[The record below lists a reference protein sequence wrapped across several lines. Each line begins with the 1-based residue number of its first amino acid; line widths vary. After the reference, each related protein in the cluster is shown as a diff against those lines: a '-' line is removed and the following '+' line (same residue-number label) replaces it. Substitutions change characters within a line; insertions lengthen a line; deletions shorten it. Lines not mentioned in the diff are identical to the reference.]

1 MWPKIFTFVKKMS
14 PATTL
19 QTLRWFVRTSRGIR
33 LRSIANTLTGVTGV
47 GLDFAFIWATKHC
60 IDVATHQTEGSLT
73 GSALLLAA
81 IMLCTVMLGYARNW
95 LSAILGVQST
105 NKIQQR
111 MFETALGSVWLGRDR
126 QHTGDTMNRLDRD
139 VREVT
144 GVISNTLPQALIVLC
159 RLVGA
164 FVFLCVYDAR
174 LACILMVIVP
184 AFLVLSKFYVRR
196 MRALTREIRKT
207 DSEIQS
213 IMQESLQHRI
223 VLKTMEQEDSMVER
237 LGMTQQSLSD
247 QIRYRTRFSSV
258 SNALVSIGFSTGYL
272 VAFLWGAWR
281 LEQGLIT
288 YGMMLAFIQLVGQ
301 IQGPFRDMTRFIPT
315 LISSLTAG
323 ERLMEIEQMPQEET
337 GEAIRFQ
344 GGCGIRL
351 SAVTYAYDEDYRL
364 ILNHL
369 TYDFPPGSITA
380 VLGETGSGKTTLIRL
395 ILALLPPME
404 GRVEFYNGNLS
415 VKASPRTR
423 CNLVYVPQGNSLL
436 SGTVRSN
443 LLLGRPDATEQE
455 MWDALELAEAGF
467 VKESDEGLNLP
478 VGEGG
483 QGLSEGQAQRIAI
496 ARALLRPGSVL
507 LFDEATSAL
516 DEDTE
521 ARVLD
526 NLMGR
531 NAESPVPYTVI
542 CVTHRPAVTTHC
554 NQLLRLTRQ

>member
-1 MWPKIFTFVKKMS
+1 MN
-14 PATTL
+14 PATTI

-33 LRSIANTLTGVTGV
+33 LRSIANTLTGVIGV
-47 GLDFAFIWATKHC
+47 GLDFAFIWATKRC
-60 IDVATHQTEGSLT
+60 IDTATHQIEGSLT
-73 GSALLLAA
+73 ESALLLGA
-81 IMLCTVMLGYARNW
+81 VMASIIALGFARNW
-95 LSAILGVQST
+95 LAAILGVQST
-105 NKIQQR
+105 NKIQRR
-111 MFETALGSVWLGRDR
+111 MFETVLGSVWLGRDR

-139 VREVT
+139 VRDVT
-144 GVISNTLPQALIVLC
+144 SVISNTLPQALIVTC
-159 RLVGA
+159 RLIGA

-174 LACILMVIVP
+174 LACALMVITP
-184 AFLVLSKFYVRR
+184 LFIVLSKFYVRR
-196 MRALTREIRKT
+196 MRALTRDIRKT

-223 VLKTMEQEDSMVER
+223 MLKTMEQEEGVVER
-237 LGMTQQSLSD
+237 LGLTQQSLSD

-258 SNALVSIGFSTGYL
+258 SNALVNIGFAGGYL

-315 LISSLTAG
+315 LIASLTAG
-323 ERLMEIEQMPQEET
+323 ERLMELEQLPQEET
-337 GEAIRFQ
+337 CEAIRFK

-351 SAVTYAYDEDYRL
+351 KDLSYAYDEDYRL
-364 ILNHL
+364 IIDRLS
-369 TYDFPPGSITA
+369 YDFPPGSITA

-395 ILALLPPME
+395 ILALLPPLK
-404 GRVEFYNGNLS
+404 GRVEFYDGDVS
-415 VKASPRTR
+415 AKASPGTR

-443 LLLGRPDATEQE
+443 LLLGRPDATERE

-467 VKESDEGLNLP
+467 VKESDEGLDMP
-478 VGEGG
+478 VGESGL
-483 QGLSEGQAQRIAI
+483 GLSEGQAQRIAI
-496 ARALLRPGSVL
+496 ARALLRPGRVL
-507 LFDEATSAL
+507 LLDEATSAL

-521 ARVLD
+521 TRVLD

-531 NAESPVPYTVI
+531 NADSPTPYTVI
-542 CVTHRPAVTTHC
+542 CVTHRPAVTAHC
-554 NQLLRLTRQ
+554 NQMLRLKRL

>member
-1 MWPKIFTFVKKMS
+1 MN

-33 LRSIANTLTGVTGV
+33 LRSIANTLTGVIGV
-47 GLDFAFIWATKHC
+47 GLDFAFIWATKRC
-60 IDVATHQTEGSLT
+60 IDTATHQTEGSLT
-73 GSALLLAA
+73 ESALLLGA
-81 IMLCTVMLGYARNW
+81 VMASIIALGFARNW
-95 LSAILGVQST
+95 LAAILGVQST
-105 NKIQQR
+105 NKIQRR
-111 MFETALGSVWLGRDR
+111 MFETVLGSVWLGRDR

-139 VREVT
+139 VRDVT
-144 GVISNTLPQALIVLC
+144 GVISNTLPQALIVTC
-159 RLVGA
+159 RLIGA

-174 LACILMVIVP
+174 LACALMVITP
-184 AFLVLSKFYVRR
+184 LFIALSKFYVRR
-196 MRALTREIRKT
+196 MRALTRDIRKT

-223 VLKTMEQEDSMVER
+223 MLKTMEQEEGVVER
-237 LGMTQQSLSD
+237 LGLTQQSLSD

-258 SNALVSIGFSTGYL
+258 SNALVNIGFAGGYL

-315 LISSLTAG
+315 LVSSLTAG
-323 ERLMEIEQMPQEET
+323 ERLMELEQLPQEET
-337 GEAIRFQ
+337 CEAIRFK

-351 SAVTYAYDEDYRL
+351 KDLSYAYDEDYRL
-364 ILNHL
+364 IIDRLS
-369 TYDFPPGSITA
+369 YDFPPGSITA

-395 ILALLPPME
+395 ILALLPPLK
-404 GRVEFYNGNLS
+404 GRVEFYDGDVS
-415 VKASPRTR
+415 AKASPGTR

-443 LLLGRPDATEQE
+443 LLLGRPDATERE

-467 VKESDEGLNLP
+467 VKESDEGLDMP
-478 VGEGG
+478 VGESGL
-483 QGLSEGQAQRIAI
+483 GLSEGQAQRIAI
-496 ARALLRPGSVL
+496 ARALLRPGRVL
-507 LFDEATSAL
+507 LLDEATSAL
-516 DEDTE
+516 DEETE
-521 ARVLD
+521 TRVLD

-531 NAESPVPYTVI
+531 NAESPTPYTVI
-542 CVTHRPAVTTHC
+542 CVTHRPAVTAHC
-554 NQLLRLTRQ
+554 SQMLRLKRL

>member
-1 MWPKIFTFVKKMS
+1 MN
-14 PATTL
+14 PATTI

-33 LRSIANTLTGVTGV
+33 LRSIANTLTGVIGV
-47 GLDFAFIWATKHC
+47 GLDFAFIWATKRC
-60 IDVATHQTEGSLT
+60 IDTATHQTEGSLT
-73 GSALLLAA
+73 ESALLLGA
-81 IMLCTVMLGYARNW
+81 VMASIIALGFARNW
-95 LSAILGVQST
+95 LAAILGVQST
-105 NKIQQR
+105 NKIQRR
-111 MFETALGSVWLGRDR
+111 MFETVLGSVWLGRDR

-139 VREVT
+139 VRDVT
-144 GVISNTLPQALIVLC
+144 SVISNTLPQALIVTC
-159 RLVGA
+159 RLIGA

-174 LACILMVIVP
+174 LACALMVITP
-184 AFLVLSKFYVRR
+184 LFIVLSKFYVRR
-196 MRALTREIRKT
+196 MRALTRDIRKT

-223 VLKTMEQEDSMVER
+223 MLKTMEQEEGVVER
-237 LGMTQQSLSD
+237 LGLTQQSLSD

-258 SNALVSIGFSTGYL
+258 SNALVNIGFAGGYL

-323 ERLMEIEQMPQEET
+323 ERLMELEQLPQEET
-337 GEAIRFQ
+337 CEAIRFK

-351 SAVTYAYDEDYRL
+351 KDLSYAYDEDYRL
-364 ILNHL
+364 IIDRLS
-369 TYDFPPGSITA
+369 YDFPPGSITA

-395 ILALLPPME
+395 ILALLPPLK
-404 GRVEFYNGNLS
+404 GRVEFYDGDVS
-415 VKASPRTR
+415 TKASPGTR

-443 LLLGRPDATEQE
+443 LLLGRPDATERE

-467 VKESDEGLNLP
+467 VKESDEGLDMP
-478 VGEGG
+478 VGESGL
-483 QGLSEGQAQRIAI
+483 GLSEGQAQRIAI
-496 ARALLRPGSVL
+496 ARALLRPGRVL
-507 LFDEATSAL
+507 LLDEATSAL
-516 DEDTE
+516 DEGTE
-521 ARVLD
+521 TRVLD

-531 NAESPVPYTVI
+531 NANSPTPYTVI
-542 CVTHRPAVTTHC
+542 CVTNRPAVTAHC
-554 NQLLRLTRQ
+554 SQMLRLKRL

>member
-1 MWPKIFTFVKKMS
+1 MN
-14 PATTL
+14 PATTI

-33 LRSIANTLTGVTGV
+33 LRSIANTLTGVIGV
-47 GLDFAFIWATKHC
+47 GLDFAFIWATKRC
-60 IDVATHQTEGSLT
+60 IDTATHQTEGSLT
-73 GSALLLAA
+73 ESALLLGA
-81 IMLCTVMLGYARNW
+81 VMASIIALGFARNW
-95 LSAILGVQST
+95 LAAILGVQST
-105 NKIQQR
+105 NKIQRR
-111 MFETALGSVWLGRDR
+111 MFETVLGSVWLGRDR

-139 VREVT
+139 VRDVT
-144 GVISNTLPQALIVLC
+144 SVISNTLPQALIVTC
-159 RLVGA
+159 RLIGA

-174 LACILMVIVP
+174 LACALMVITP
-184 AFLVLSKFYVRR
+184 LFIALSKFYVRR
-196 MRALTREIRKT
+196 MRALTRDIRKT

-223 VLKTMEQEDSMVER
+223 MLKTMEQEEGVVER
-237 LGMTQQSLSD
+237 LGLTQQSLSD

-258 SNALVSIGFSTGYL
+258 SNALVNIGFAGGYL

-315 LISSLTAG
+315 LVSSLTAG
-323 ERLMEIEQMPQEET
+323 ERLMELEQLPQEET
-337 GEAIRFQ
+337 CEPIRFK

-351 SAVTYAYDEDYRL
+351 KDLSYAYDEDYRL
-364 ILNHL
+364 IIDRL

-395 ILALLPPME
+395 ILALLPPLK
-404 GRVEFYNGNLS
+404 GRVEFYDGDVS
-415 VKASPRTR
+415 AKASPGTR

-443 LLLGRPDATEQE
+443 LLLGRPDATERE

-467 VKESDEGLNLP
+467 VKESDEGLDMP
-478 VGEGG
+478 VGESGL
-483 QGLSEGQAQRIAI
+483 GLSEGQAQRIAI
-496 ARALLRPGSVL
+496 ARALLRPGRVL
-507 LFDEATSAL
+507 LLDEATSAL
-516 DEDTE
+516 DEETE
-521 ARVLD
+521 TRVLD

-531 NAESPVPYTVI
+531 NADSPTPYTVI
-542 CVTHRPAVTTHC
+542 CVTHRPAVTAHC
-554 NQLLRLTRQ
+554 NQMLRLKRL

>member
-1 MWPKIFTFVKKMS
+1 MN

-33 LRSIANTLTGVTGV
+33 LRSIVNTLTGVIGV
-47 GLDFAFIWATKHC
+47 GLDFAFIWATKRC
-60 IDVATHQTEGSLT
+60 IDTATHQTEGSLT
-73 GSALLLAA
+73 ESALLLGAVMTA
-81 IMLCTVMLGYARNW
+81 IIALGFARNW
-95 LSAILGVQST
+95 LAAILGVQST
-105 NKIQQR
+105 NKIQRR
-111 MFETALGSVWLGRDR
+111 MFETVLGSVWLGRDR

-139 VREVT
+139 VRDVT
-144 GVISNTLPQALIVLC
+144 GVISNTLPQALIVTC
-159 RLVGA
+159 RLIGA

-174 LACILMVIVP
+174 LACALMVITP
-184 AFLVLSKFYVRR
+184 LFIALSKFYVRR
-196 MRALTREIRKT
+196 MRALTRDIRKT

-223 VLKTMEQEDSMVER
+223 MLKTMEQEEGVVER
-237 LGMTQQSLSD
+237 LGLTQQSLSD

-258 SNALVSIGFSTGYL
+258 SNALVNIGFAGGYL

-323 ERLMEIEQMPQEET
+323 ERLMELEQLPQEET
-337 GEAIRFQ
+337 CEAIRFK

-351 SAVTYAYDEDYRL
+351 KDLSYAYDEDYRL
-364 ILNHL
+364 IIDRLS
-369 TYDFPPGSITA
+369 YDFPPGSITA

-395 ILALLPPME
+395 ILALLPPLK
-404 GRVEFYNGNLS
+404 GRVEFYDGDVS
-415 VKASPRTR
+415 AKASPGTR

-443 LLLGRPDATEQE
+443 LLLGRPDATERE

-467 VKESDEGLNLP
+467 VKESDEGLDMP
-478 VGEGG
+478 VGESGL
-483 QGLSEGQAQRIAI
+483 GLSEGQAQRIAI
-496 ARALLRPGSVL
+496 ARALLRPGRVL
-507 LFDEATSAL
+507 LLDEATSAL
-516 DEDTE
+516 DEETE
-521 ARVLD
+521 TRVLD

-531 NAESPVPYTVI
+531 NADSPTPYTVI
-542 CVTHRPAVTTHC
+542 CVTHRPAVTAHC
-554 NQLLRLTRQ
+554 NQMLRLKRL

>member
-1 MWPKIFTFVKKMS
+1 MN
-14 PATTL
+14 PATTI

-33 LRSIANTLTGVTGV
+33 LRSIANTLTGVIGV
-47 GLDFAFIWATKHC
+47 GLDFAFIWATKRC
-60 IDVATHQTEGSLT
+60 IDTATHQTEGSLT
-73 GSALLLAA
+73 ESALLLGA
-81 IMLCTVMLGYARNW
+81 VMASIIALGFARNW
-95 LSAILGVQST
+95 LAAILGVQST
-105 NKIQQR
+105 NKIQRR
-111 MFETALGSVWLGRDR
+111 MFETVLGSVWLGRDR

-139 VREVT
+139 VRDVT
-144 GVISNTLPQALIVLC
+144 GVISNTLPQALIVTC
-159 RLVGA
+159 RLIGA

-174 LACILMVIVP
+174 LACALMVITP
-184 AFLVLSKFYVRR
+184 LFIALSKFYVRR
-196 MRALTREIRKT
+196 MRALTRDIRKT

-223 VLKTMEQEDSMVER
+223 MLKTMEQEEGVVER
-237 LGMTQQSLSD
+237 LGLTQQSLSD

-258 SNALVSIGFSTGYL
+258 SNALVNIGFAGGYL

-315 LISSLTAG
+315 LVSSLTAG
-323 ERLMEIEQMPQEET
+323 ERLMELEQLPQEET
-337 GEAIRFQ
+337 CEAIRFK

-351 SAVTYAYDEDYRL
+351 KDLSYAYDEDYRL
-364 ILNHL
+364 IIDRL

-395 ILALLPPME
+395 ILALLPPLK
-404 GRVEFYNGNLS
+404 GRVEFYDGDVS
-415 VKASPRTR
+415 AKASPGTR

-443 LLLGRPDATEQE
+443 LLLGRPDATERE

-467 VKESDEGLNLP
+467 VKESDEGLDMP
-478 VGEGG
+478 VGESGL
-483 QGLSEGQAQRIAI
+483 GLSEGQAQRIAI
-496 ARALLRPGSVL
+496 ARALLRPGRVL
-507 LFDEATSAL
+507 LLDEATSAL
-516 DEDTE
+516 DEETE
-521 ARVLD
+521 TRVLD

-531 NAESPVPYTVI
+531 NADSPTPYTVI
-542 CVTHRPAVTTHC
+542 CVTHRPAVTAHC
-554 NQLLRLTRQ
+554 NQMLRLKRL

>member
-1 MWPKIFTFVKKMS
+1 MN

-33 LRSIANTLTGVTGV
+33 LRSIANTLTGVIGV
-47 GLDFAFIWATKHC
+47 GLDFAFIWATKRC
-60 IDVATHQTEGSLT
+60 IDTATHQTEGSLT
-73 GSALLLAA
+73 ESALLLGA
-81 IMLCTVMLGYARNW
+81 VMASIIALGFARNW
-95 LSAILGVQST
+95 LAAILGVQST
-105 NKIQQR
+105 NKIQRR
-111 MFETALGSVWLGRDR
+111 MFETVLGSVWLGRDR

-139 VREVT
+139 VRDVT
-144 GVISNTLPQALIVLC
+144 SVISNTLPQALIVTC
-159 RLVGA
+159 RLIGA

-174 LACILMVIVP
+174 LACALMVITP
-184 AFLVLSKFYVRR
+184 LFIALSKFYVRR
-196 MRALTREIRKT
+196 MRALTRDIRKT

-223 VLKTMEQEDSMVER
+223 MLKTMEQEDGVVER
-237 LGMTQQSLSD
+237 LGLTQQSLSD

-258 SNALVSIGFSTGYL
+258 SNALVNIGFAGGYL

-323 ERLMEIEQMPQEET
+323 ERLMELEQLPQEET
-337 GEAIRFQ
+337 CEAIRFK

-351 SAVTYAYDEDYRL
+351 KDLSYAYDEDYRL
-364 ILNHL
+364 IIDRLY
-369 TYDFPPGSITA
+369 YDFPPGSITA

-395 ILALLPPME
+395 ILALLPPLK
-404 GRVEFYNGNLS
+404 GRVEFYDGDVS
-415 VKASPRTR
+415 TKASPGTR

-443 LLLGRPDATEQE
+443 LQLGRPDSTDSE

-467 VKESDEGLNLP
+467 VKESDEGLDMP
-478 VGEGG
+478 VGESGL
-483 QGLSEGQAQRIAI
+483 GLSEGQAQRIAI
-496 ARALLRPGSVL
+496 ARALLRPGRVL
-507 LFDEATSAL
+507 LLDEATSAL
-516 DEDTE
+516 DEETE
-521 ARVLD
+521 TRVLD

-531 NAESPVPYTVI
+531 NADSPTPYTVI
-542 CVTHRPAVTTHC
+542 CVTHRPAVTAHC
-554 NQLLRLTRQ
+554 NQMLRLKRL

>member
-1 MWPKIFTFVKKMS
+1 MN
-14 PATTL
+14 PATTI

-33 LRSIANTLTGVTGV
+33 LRSIANTLTGVIGV
-47 GLDFAFIWATKHC
+47 GLDFAFIWATKRC
-60 IDVATHQTEGSLT
+60 IDTATHQTEGSLT
-73 GSALLLAA
+73 ESALLLGA
-81 IMLCTVMLGYARNW
+81 VMASIIALGFARNW
-95 LSAILGVQST
+95 LAAILGVQST
-105 NKIQQR
+105 NKIQRR
-111 MFETALGSVWLGRDR
+111 MFETVLGSVWLGRDR

-139 VREVT
+139 VRDVT
-144 GVISNTLPQALIVLC
+144 SVISNTLPQALIVTC
-159 RLVGA
+159 RLIGA

-174 LACILMVIVP
+174 LACALMVITP
-184 AFLVLSKFYVRR
+184 LFIALSKFYVRR
-196 MRALTREIRKT
+196 MRALTRDIRKT

-223 VLKTMEQEDSMVER
+223 MLKTMEQEEGVVER
-237 LGMTQQSLSD
+237 LGLTQQSLSD

-258 SNALVSIGFSTGYL
+258 SNALVNIGFAGGYL

-323 ERLMEIEQMPQEET
+323 ERLMELEQLPQEET
-337 GEAIRFQ
+337 CEAIRFK

-351 SAVTYAYDEDYRL
+351 KDLSYAYDEDYRL
-364 ILNHL
+364 IIDRLS
-369 TYDFPPGSITA
+369 YDFPPGSITA

-395 ILALLPPME
+395 ILALLPPLK
-404 GRVEFYNGNLS
+404 GRVEFYDGDVS
-415 VKASPRTR
+415 AKASPGTR

-443 LLLGRPDATEQE
+443 LLLGRPDATERE

-467 VKESDEGLNLP
+467 VKESDEGLDMP
-478 VGEGG
+478 VGESGL
-483 QGLSEGQAQRIAI
+483 GLSEGQAQRIAI
-496 ARALLRPGSVL
+496 ARALLRPGRVL
-507 LFDEATSAL
+507 LLDEATSAL
-516 DEDTE
+516 DEETE
-521 ARVLD
+521 TRVLD

-531 NAESPVPYTVI
+531 NADSPTPYTVI
-542 CVTHRPAVTTHC
+542 CVTHRPAVTAHC
-554 NQLLRLTRQ
+554 NQMLRLKRL

>member
-1 MWPKIFTFVKKMS
+1 MN
-14 PATTL
+14 PATTI

-33 LRSIANTLTGVTGV
+33 LRSVANTLTGVIGV
-47 GLDFAFIWATKHC
+47 GLDFAFIWATKRC
-60 IDVATHQTEGSLT
+60 IDTATHQTEGSLT
-73 GSALLLAA
+73 ESALLLGA
-81 IMLCTVMLGYARNW
+81 VMASIIALGFARNW
-95 LSAILGVQST
+95 LAAILGVQST
-105 NKIQQR
+105 NKIQRR
-111 MFETALGSVWLGRDR
+111 MFETVLGSVWLGRDR

-139 VREVT
+139 VRDVT
-144 GVISNTLPQALIVLC
+144 SVISNTLPQALIVTC
-159 RLVGA
+159 RLIGA

-174 LACILMVIVP
+174 LACALMVITP
-184 AFLVLSKFYVRR
+184 LFIALSKFYVRR
-196 MRALTREIRKT
+196 MRALTRDIRKT

-223 VLKTMEQEDSMVER
+223 MLKTMEQEEGVVER
-237 LGMTQQSLSD
+237 LGLTQQSLSD

-258 SNALVSIGFSTGYL
+258 SNALVNIGFAGGYL

-323 ERLMEIEQMPQEET
+323 ERLMELEQLPQEET
-337 GEAIRFQ
+337 CEAIRFK

-351 SAVTYAYDEDYRL
+351 KDLSYAYDEDYRL
-364 ILNHL
+364 IIDRLS
-369 TYDFPPGSITA
+369 YDFPPGSITA

-395 ILALLPPME
+395 ILALLPPLK
-404 GRVEFYNGNLS
+404 GRVEFYDGDVS
-415 VKASPRTR
+415 AKASPGTR

-443 LLLGRPDATEQE
+443 LLLGRPDATERE

-467 VKESDEGLNLP
+467 VKESDEGLDMP
-478 VGEGG
+478 VGESGL
-483 QGLSEGQAQRIAI
+483 GLSEGQAQRIAI
-496 ARALLRPGSVL
+496 ARALLRPGRVL
-507 LFDEATSAL
+507 LLDEATSAL
-516 DEDTE
+516 DEETE
-521 ARVLD
+521 TRVLD

-531 NAESPVPYTVI
+531 NADSPTPYTVI
-542 CVTHRPAVTTHC
+542 CVTHRPAVTAHC
-554 NQLLRLTRQ
+554 NQMLRLKRL

>member
-1 MWPKIFTFVKKMS
+1 MN
-14 PATTL
+14 PATTI

-33 LRSIANTLTGVTGV
+33 LRSIANTLTGVIGV
-47 GLDFAFIWATKHC
+47 GLDFAFIWATKRC
-60 IDVATHQTEGSLT
+60 IDTATHQTEGSLT
-73 GSALLLAA
+73 ESALLLGA
-81 IMLCTVMLGYARNW
+81 VMASIIALGFARNW
-95 LSAILGVQST
+95 LAAILGVQST
-105 NKIQQR
+105 NKIQRR
-111 MFETALGSVWLGRDR
+111 MFETVLGSVWLGRDR

-139 VREVT
+139 VRDVT
-144 GVISNTLPQALIVLC
+144 SVISNTLPQALIVTC

-174 LACILMVIVP
+174 LACALMVITP
-184 AFLVLSKFYVRR
+184 LFIVLSKFYVRR
-196 MRALTREIRKT
+196 MRALTRDIRKT

-223 VLKTMEQEDSMVER
+223 MLKTMEQEEGVVER
-237 LGMTQQSLSD
+237 LGLTQQSLSD

-258 SNALVSIGFSTGYL
+258 SNALVNIGFAGGYL

-315 LISSLTAG
+315 LIASLTAG
-323 ERLMEIEQMPQEET
+323 ERLMELEQLPQEET
-337 GEAIRFQ
+337 CEAIRFK

-351 SAVTYAYDEDYRL
+351 KDLSYAYDEDYRL
-364 ILNHL
+364 IIDRLS
-369 TYDFPPGSITA
+369 YDFPPGSITA

-395 ILALLPPME
+395 ILALLPPLK
-404 GRVEFYNGNLS
+404 GRVEFYDGDVS
-415 VKASPRTR
+415 TKASPGTR

-443 LLLGRPDATEQE
+443 LLLGRPDATERE

-467 VKESDEGLNLP
+467 VKESDEGLDMP
-478 VGEGG
+478 VGESGL
-483 QGLSEGQAQRIAI
+483 GLSEGQAQRIAI
-496 ARALLRPGSVL
+496 ARALLRPGRVL
-507 LFDEATSAL
+507 LLDEATSAL
-516 DEDTE
+516 DEETE
-521 ARVLD
+521 TRVLD

-531 NAESPVPYTVI
+531 NADSPTPYTVI
-542 CVTHRPAVTTHC
+542 CVTHRPAVTAHC
-554 NQLLRLTRQ
+554 NQMLRLKRL

>member
-1 MWPKIFTFVKKMS
+1 MN
-14 PATTL
+14 PATTI

-33 LRSIANTLTGVTGV
+33 LRSIANTLTGVIGV
-47 GLDFAFIWATKHC
+47 GLDFAFIWATKRC
-60 IDVATHQTEGSLT
+60 IDTATHQTEGSLT
-73 GSALLLAA
+73 ESALLLGA
-81 IMLCTVMLGYARNW
+81 VMASIIALGFARNW
-95 LSAILGVQST
+95 LAAILGVQST
-105 NKIQQR
+105 NKIQRR
-111 MFETALGSVWLGRDR
+111 MFETVLGSVWLGRDR

-139 VREVT
+139 VRDVT
-144 GVISNTLPQALIVLC
+144 SVISNTLPQALIVTY
-159 RLVGA
+159 RLIGA

-174 LACILMVIVP
+174 LACALMVITP
-184 AFLVLSKFYVRR
+184 LFIALSKFYVRR
-196 MRALTREIRKT
+196 MRALTRDIRKT

-223 VLKTMEQEDSMVER
+223 MLKTMEQEEGVVER
-237 LGMTQQSLSD
+237 LGLTQQSLSD

-258 SNALVSIGFSTGYL
+258 SNALVNIGFAGGYL

-323 ERLMEIEQMPQEET
+323 ERLMELEQLPQEET
-337 GEAIRFQ
+337 CEAIRFK

-351 SAVTYAYDEDYRL
+351 KDLSYAYDEDYRL
-364 ILNHL
+364 IIDRLS
-369 TYDFPPGSITA
+369 YDFPPGSITA

-395 ILALLPPME
+395 ILALLPPLK
-404 GRVEFYNGNLS
+404 GRVEFYDGDVS
-415 VKASPRTR
+415 AKASPGTR

-443 LLLGRPDATEQE
+443 LLLGRPDATERE

-467 VKESDEGLNLP
+467 VKESDEGLDMP
-478 VGEGG
+478 VGESGL
-483 QGLSEGQAQRIAI
+483 GLSEGQAQRIAI
-496 ARALLRPGSVL
+496 ARALLRPGRVL
-507 LFDEATSAL
+507 LLDEATSAL
-516 DEDTE
+516 DEETE
-521 ARVLD
+521 TRVLD

-531 NAESPVPYTVI
+531 NADSPTPYTVI
-542 CVTHRPAVTTHC
+542 YVTHRPAVTAHC
-554 NQLLRLTRQ
+554 NQMLRLKRL

>member
-1 MWPKIFTFVKKMS
+1 MN

-33 LRSIANTLTGVTGV
+33 LRSIANTLTGVIGV
-47 GLDFAFIWATKHC
+47 GLDFAFIWATKRC
-60 IDVATHQTEGSLT
+60 IDTATHQTEGSLT
-73 GSALLLAA
+73 ESALLLGA
-81 IMLCTVMLGYARNW
+81 VMASIIALGFARNW
-95 LSAILGVQST
+95 LAAILGVQST
-105 NKIQQR
+105 NKIQRR
-111 MFETALGSVWLGRDR
+111 MFETVLGSVWLGRDR

-139 VREVT
+139 VRDVT
-144 GVISNTLPQALIVLC
+144 SVISNTLPQALIVTC
-159 RLVGA
+159 RLIGA

-174 LACILMVIVP
+174 LACALMVITP
-184 AFLVLSKFYVRR
+184 LFIALSKFYVRR
-196 MRALTREIRKT
+196 MRALTRDIRKT

-223 VLKTMEQEDSMVER
+223 MLKTMEQEDGVVER
-237 LGMTQQSLSD
+237 LGLTQQSLSD

-258 SNALVSIGFSTGYL
+258 SNALVNIGFAGGYL

-323 ERLMEIEQMPQEET
+323 ERLMELEQLPQEET
-337 GEAIRFQ
+337 CEAIRFK

-351 SAVTYAYDEDYRL
+351 KDLSYAYDEDYRL
-364 ILNHL
+364 IIDRLS
-369 TYDFPPGSITA
+369 YDFPPGSITA

-395 ILALLPPME
+395 ILALLPPLK
-404 GRVEFYNGNLS
+404 GRVEFYDGDVS
-415 VKASPRTR
+415 TKASPGTR

-443 LLLGRPDATEQE
+443 LQLGRPDSTDSE

-467 VKESDEGLNLP
+467 VKESDEGLDMP
-478 VGEGG
+478 VGESGL
-483 QGLSEGQAQRIAI
+483 GLSEGQAQRIAI
-496 ARALLRPGSVL
+496 ARALLRPGRVL
-507 LFDEATSAL
+507 LLDEATSAL
-516 DEDTE
+516 DEETE
-521 ARVLD
+521 TRVLD

-531 NAESPVPYTVI
+531 NADSPTPYTVI
-542 CVTHRPAVTTHC
+542 CVTHRPAVTAHC
-554 NQLLRLTRQ
+554 NQMLRLKRL

>member
-1 MWPKIFTFVKKMS
+1 MN

-33 LRSIANTLTGVTGV
+33 LRSIVNTLTGVIGV
-47 GLDFAFIWATKHC
+47 GLDFAFIWATKRC
-60 IDVATHQTEGSLT
+60 IDTATHQTEGSLT
-73 GSALLLAA
+73 ESALLLGA
-81 IMLCTVMLGYARNW
+81 VMASIIALGFARNW
-95 LSAILGVQST
+95 LAAILGVQST
-105 NKIQQR
+105 NKIQRR
-111 MFETALGSVWLGRDR
+111 MFETVLGSVWLGRDR

-139 VREVT
+139 VRDVT
-144 GVISNTLPQALIVLC
+144 SVISNTLPQALIVTC
-159 RLVGA
+159 RLIGA

-174 LACILMVIVP
+174 LACALMVITP
-184 AFLVLSKFYVRR
+184 LFIVLSKFYVRR
-196 MRALTREIRKT
+196 MRALTRDIRKT

-223 VLKTMEQEDSMVER
+223 MLKTMEQEEGVVER
-237 LGMTQQSLSD
+237 LGLTQQSLSD

-258 SNALVSIGFSTGYL
+258 SNALVNIGFAGGYL

-323 ERLMEIEQMPQEET
+323 ERLMELEQLPQEET
-337 GEAIRFQ
+337 CEAIRFK

-351 SAVTYAYDEDYRL
+351 KDLSYAYDEDYRL
-364 ILNHL
+364 IIDRLS
-369 TYDFPPGSITA
+369 YDFPPGSITA

-395 ILALLPPME
+395 ILALLPPLK
-404 GRVEFYNGNLS
+404 GRVEFYDGDVS
-415 VKASPRTR
+415 TKASPGTR

-443 LLLGRPDATEQE
+443 LLLGRPDATDSE

-467 VKESDEGLNLP
+467 VKESDEGLDMP
-478 VGEGG
+478 VGESGL
-483 QGLSEGQAQRIAI
+483 GLSEGQAQRIAI
-496 ARALLRPGSVL
+496 ARALLRPGRVL
-507 LFDEATSAL
+507 LLDEATSAL
-516 DEDTE
+516 DEETE
-521 ARVLD
+521 TRVLD

-531 NAESPVPYTVI
+531 NADSPTPYTVI
-542 CVTHRPAVTTHC
+542 CVTHRPAVTAHC
-554 NQLLRLTRQ
+554 NQMLRLKRL

>member
-1 MWPKIFTFVKKMS
+1 MN

-33 LRSIANTLTGVTGV
+33 LRSIANTLTGVIGV
-47 GLDFAFIWATKHC
+47 GLDFAFIWATKRC
-60 IDVATHQTEGSLT
+60 IDTATHQTEGSLT
-73 GSALLLAA
+73 ESALLLGA
-81 IMLCTVMLGYARNW
+81 VMTSIIALGFARNW
-95 LSAILGVQST
+95 LAAILGVQST
-105 NKIQQR
+105 NKIQRR
-111 MFETALGSVWLGRDR
+111 MFETVLGSVWLGRDR

-139 VREVT
+139 VRDVT
-144 GVISNTLPQALIVLC
+144 SVISNTLPQALIVTC
-159 RLVGA
+159 RLIGA

-174 LACILMVIVP
+174 LACALMVITP
-184 AFLVLSKFYVRR
+184 LFIALSKFYVRR
-196 MRALTREIRKT
+196 MRALTRDIRKT

-223 VLKTMEQEDSMVER
+223 MLKTMEQEEGVVER
-237 LGMTQQSLSD
+237 LGLTQQSLSD

-258 SNALVSIGFSTGYL
+258 SNALVNIGFAGGYL

-323 ERLMEIEQMPQEET
+323 ERLMELEQLPQEET
-337 GEAIRFQ
+337 CEAIRFK

-351 SAVTYAYDEDYRL
+351 KDLSYAYDEDYRL
-364 ILNHL
+364 IIDRLS
-369 TYDFPPGSITA
+369 YDFPPGSITA

-395 ILALLPPME
+395 ILALLPPLK
-404 GRVEFYNGNLS
+404 GRVEFYDGDVS
-415 VKASPRTR
+415 TKASPGTR

-436 SGTVRSN
+436 SGSVRSN
-443 LLLGRPDATEQE
+443 LQLGRPDATERE

-467 VKESDEGLNLP
+467 VKESDEGLDMP
-478 VGEGG
+478 VGESGL
-483 QGLSEGQAQRIAI
+483 GLSEGQAQRIAI
-496 ARALLRPGSVL
+496 ARALLRPGRVL
-507 LFDEATSAL
+507 LLDEATSAL
-516 DEDTE
+516 DEETE
-521 ARVLD
+521 TRVLD

-531 NAESPVPYTVI
+531 NADSPTPYTVI
-542 CVTHRPAVTTHC
+542 CVTHRPAVTAHC
-554 NQLLRLTRQ
+554 NQMLRLKRL

>member
-1 MWPKIFTFVKKMS
+1 
-14 PATTL
+14 
-19 QTLRWFVRTSRGIR
+19 
-33 LRSIANTLTGVTGV
+33 
-47 GLDFAFIWATKHC
+47 
-60 IDVATHQTEGSLT
+60 
-73 GSALLLAA
+73 
-81 IMLCTVMLGYARNW
+81 
-95 LSAILGVQST
+95 
-105 NKIQQR
+105 
-111 MFETALGSVWLGRDR
+111 
-126 QHTGDTMNRLDRD
+126 
-139 VREVT
+139 
-144 GVISNTLPQALIVLC
+144 
-159 RLVGA
+159 
-164 FVFLCVYDAR
+164 
-174 LACILMVIVP
+174 
-184 AFLVLSKFYVRR
+184 
-196 MRALTREIRKT
+196 
-207 DSEIQS
+207 
-213 IMQESLQHRI
+213 
-223 VLKTMEQEDSMVER
+223 
-237 LGMTQQSLSD
+237 
-247 QIRYRTRFSSV
+247 
-258 SNALVSIGFSTGYL
+258 
-272 VAFLWGAWR
+272 
-281 LEQGLIT
+281 
-288 YGMMLAFIQLVGQ
+288 
-301 IQGPFRDMTRFIPT
+301 
-315 LISSLTAG
+315 
-323 ERLMEIEQMPQEET
+323 MEIEQMPQEET
-337 GEAIRFQ
+337 GEAIRFK

-351 SAVTYAYDEDYRL
+351 SNLTYAYDEDYRL
-364 ILNHL
+364 ILNRL
-369 TYDFPPGSITA
+369 SYDFPPGSITA

-455 MWDALELAEAGF
+455 MWDALQLAEAGF

>member
-1 MWPKIFTFVKKMS
+1 MN
-14 PATTL
+14 PATTI

-33 LRSIANTLTGVTGV
+33 LRSVANTLTGVIGV
-47 GLDFAFIWATKHC
+47 GLDFAFIWATKRC
-60 IDVATHQTEGSLT
+60 IDTATHQTEGSLT
-73 GSALLLAA
+73 ESALLLGAVMAA
-81 IMLCTVMLGYARNW
+81 IIALGFARNW
-95 LSAILGVQST
+95 LAAILGVQST
-105 NKIQQR
+105 NKIQRR
-111 MFETALGSVWLGRDR
+111 MFETVLGSVWLGRDR

-139 VREVT
+139 VRDVT
-144 GVISNTLPQALIVLC
+144 SVISNTLPQALIVTC

-174 LACILMVIVP
+174 LACALMVITP
-184 AFLVLSKFYVRR
+184 LFIALSKFYVRR
-196 MRALTREIRKT
+196 MRALTRDIRKT

-223 VLKTMEQEDSMVER
+223 MLKTMEQEEGVVER
-237 LGMTQQSLSD
+237 LGLTQQSLSD

-258 SNALVSIGFSTGYL
+258 SNALVNIGFAGGYL

-323 ERLMEIEQMPQEET
+323 ERLMELEQLPQEET
-337 GEAIRFQ
+337 CEAIRFK

-351 SAVTYAYDEDYRL
+351 KDLSYAYDEDYRL
-364 ILNHL
+364 IIDRLS
-369 TYDFPPGSITA
+369 YDFPPGSITA

-395 ILALLPPME
+395 ILALLPPLK
-404 GRVEFYNGNLS
+404 GRVEFYEGDVS
-415 VKASPRTR
+415 TKASPGTR

-443 LLLGRPDATEQE
+443 LQLGRPDATERE

-467 VKESDEGLNLP
+467 VKESDEGLDMP
-478 VGEGG
+478 VGESGL
-483 QGLSEGQAQRIAI
+483 GLSEGQAQRIAI
-496 ARALLRPGSVL
+496 ARALLRPGRVL
-507 LFDEATSAL
+507 LLDEATSAL
-516 DEDTE
+516 DEETE
-521 ARVLD
+521 TRVLD

-531 NAESPVPYTVI
+531 NADSPTPYTVI
-542 CVTHRPAVTTHC
+542 CVTHRPAVTAHC
-554 NQLLRLTRQ
+554 SQMLRLKRL

>member
-1 MWPKIFTFVKKMS
+1 MN
-14 PATTL
+14 PATTI

-33 LRSIANTLTGVTGV
+33 LRSIANTLTGVIGV
-47 GLDFAFIWATKHC
+47 GLDFAFIWATKRC
-60 IDVATHQTEGSLT
+60 IDTATHQTEGSLT
-73 GSALLLAA
+73 ESALLLGA
-81 IMLCTVMLGYARNW
+81 VMASIIALGFARNW
-95 LSAILGVQST
+95 LAAILGVQST
-105 NKIQQR
+105 NKIQRR
-111 MFETALGSVWLGRDR
+111 MFETVLGSVWLGRDR

-139 VREVT
+139 VRDVT
-144 GVISNTLPQALIVLC
+144 SVISNTLPQALIVTC
-159 RLVGA
+159 RLIGA

-174 LACILMVIVP
+174 LACALMVITP
-184 AFLVLSKFYVRR
+184 LFIALSKFYVRR
-196 MRALTREIRKT
+196 MRALTRDIRKT

-223 VLKTMEQEDSMVER
+223 MLKTMEQEEGVVER
-237 LGMTQQSLSD
+237 LGLTQQSLSD

-258 SNALVSIGFSTGYL
+258 SNALVNIGFAGGYL

-323 ERLMEIEQMPQEET
+323 ERLMELEQLPQEET
-337 GEAIRFQ
+337 CEAIRFK

-351 SAVTYAYDEDYRL
+351 KDLSYAYDEDYRL
-364 ILNHL
+364 IIDRLS
-369 TYDFPPGSITA
+369 YDFPPGSITA

-395 ILALLPPME
+395 ILALLPPLK
-404 GRVEFYNGNLS
+404 GRVEFYDGDVS
-415 VKASPRTR
+415 TKASPGTR

-443 LLLGRPDATEQE
+443 LQLGRPDATERE

-467 VKESDEGLNLP
+467 VKESDEGLDMP
-478 VGEGG
+478 VGESGL
-483 QGLSEGQAQRIAI
+483 GLSEGQAQRIAI
-496 ARALLRPGSVL
+496 ARALLRPGRVL
-507 LFDEATSAL
+507 LLDEATSAL
-516 DEDTE
+516 DEETE
-521 ARVLD
+521 TRVLD

-531 NAESPVPYTVI
+531 NADSPTPYTVI
-542 CVTHRPAVTTHC
+542 CVTHRPAVTAHC
-554 NQLLRLTRQ
+554 NQMLRLKRL

>member
-1 MWPKIFTFVKKMS
+1 MN
-14 PATTL
+14 PATTI

-33 LRSIANTLTGVTGV
+33 LRSVANTLTGVIGV
-47 GLDFAFIWATKHC
+47 GLDFAFIWATKRC
-60 IDVATHQTEGSLT
+60 IDTATHQTEGSLT
-73 GSALLLAA
+73 ESALLLGAVMAA
-81 IMLCTVMLGYARNW
+81 IIALGFARNW
-95 LSAILGVQST
+95 LAAILGVQST
-105 NKIQQR
+105 NKIQRR
-111 MFETALGSVWLGRDR
+111 MFETVLGSVWLGRDR

-139 VREVT
+139 VRDVT
-144 GVISNTLPQALIVLC
+144 SVISNTLPQALIVTC

-174 LACILMVIVP
+174 LACALMVITP
-184 AFLVLSKFYVRR
+184 LFIALSKFYVRR
-196 MRALTREIRKT
+196 MRALTRDIRKT

-223 VLKTMEQEDSMVER
+223 MLKTMEQEEGVVER
-237 LGMTQQSLSD
+237 LGLTQQSLSD

-258 SNALVSIGFSTGYL
+258 SNALVNIGFAGGYL

-323 ERLMEIEQMPQEET
+323 ERLMELEQLPQEET
-337 GEAIRFQ
+337 CEAIRFK

-351 SAVTYAYDEDYRL
+351 KDLSYAYDEDYRL
-364 ILNHL
+364 IIDRLS
-369 TYDFPPGSITA
+369 YDFPPGSITA

-395 ILALLPPME
+395 ILALLPPLK
-404 GRVEFYNGNLS
+404 GRVEFYDGDVS
-415 VKASPRTR
+415 AKASPGTR

-443 LLLGRPDATEQE
+443 LQLGRPDATERE

-467 VKESDEGLNLP
+467 VKESDEGLDMP
-478 VGEGG
+478 VGESGL
-483 QGLSEGQAQRIAI
+483 GLSEGQAQRIAI
-496 ARALLRPGSVL
+496 ARALLRPGRVL
-507 LFDEATSAL
+507 LLDEATSAL
-516 DEDTE
+516 DEETE
-521 ARVLD
+521 TRVLD

-531 NAESPVPYTVI
+531 NADSPTPYTVI
-542 CVTHRPAVTTHC
+542 CVTHRPAVTAHC
-554 NQLLRLTRQ
+554 NQMLRLKRL

>member
-1 MWPKIFTFVKKMS
+1 MN
-14 PATTL
+14 PATTI

-33 LRSIANTLTGVTGV
+33 LRSIANTLTGVIGV
-47 GLDFAFIWATKHC
+47 GLDFAFIWATKRC
-60 IDVATHQTEGSLT
+60 IDTATHQTEGSLT
-73 GSALLLAA
+73 ESALLLGAVMAA
-81 IMLCTVMLGYARNW
+81 IIALGFARNW
-95 LSAILGVQST
+95 LAAILGVQST
-105 NKIQQR
+105 NKIQRR
-111 MFETALGSVWLGRDR
+111 MFETVLGSVWLGRDR

-139 VREVT
+139 VRDVT
-144 GVISNTLPQALIVLC
+144 SVISNTLPQALIVTC
-159 RLVGA
+159 RLIGA

-174 LACILMVIVP
+174 LACALMVITP
-184 AFLVLSKFYVRR
+184 LFIALSKFYVRR
-196 MRALTREIRKT
+196 MRALTRDIRKT

-223 VLKTMEQEDSMVER
+223 MLKTMEQEEGVVER
-237 LGMTQQSLSD
+237 LGLTQQSLSD

-258 SNALVSIGFSTGYL
+258 SNALVNIGFAGGYL

-323 ERLMEIEQMPQEET
+323 ERLMELEQLPQEET
-337 GEAIRFQ
+337 CEAIRFK

-351 SAVTYAYDEDYRL
+351 KDLSYAYDEDYRL
-364 ILNHL
+364 IIDRLS
-369 TYDFPPGSITA
+369 YDFPPGSITA

-395 ILALLPPME
+395 ILALLPPLK
-404 GRVEFYNGNLS
+404 GRVEFYDGDVS
-415 VKASPRTR
+415 TKASPGTR

-443 LLLGRPDATEQE
+443 LLLGRPDATERE

-467 VKESDEGLNLP
+467 VKESDEGLDMP
-478 VGEGG
+478 VGESGL
-483 QGLSEGQAQRIAI
+483 GLSEGQAQRIAI
-496 ARALLRPGSVL
+496 ARALLRPGRVL
-507 LFDEATSAL
+507 LLDEATSAL
-516 DEDTE
+516 DEETE
-521 ARVLD
+521 TRVLD

-531 NAESPVPYTVI
+531 NADSPTPYTVI
-542 CVTHRPAVTTHC
+542 CVTHRPAVTAHC
-554 NQLLRLTRQ
+554 NQMLRLKRL